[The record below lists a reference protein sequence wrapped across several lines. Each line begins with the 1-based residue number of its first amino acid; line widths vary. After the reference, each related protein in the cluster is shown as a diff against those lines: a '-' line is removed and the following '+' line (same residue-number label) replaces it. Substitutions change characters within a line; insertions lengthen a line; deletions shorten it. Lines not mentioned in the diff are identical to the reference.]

1 MHEWINMLATII
13 PIAPLCYFYIKTWM
27 LILLYIAATNEFWV
41 LCWQVLVYKWTWL
54 ANSNF
59 TVSTYGSSVL
69 CIIFC
74 FKVYH
79 KYGEQCSFT
88 QRWKMCLL
96 SYFSF
101 FYGRIWIASSITGRW
116 VQGCCAQ
123 RSGQIRIQFNSM
135 WTFLM
140 VPHHKVQSGI
150 ISYMWFQGLQTCSS
164 ESLLDNNRFFSD
176 YIFQPLLFL
185 SGAMWLAPDGEMWVK
200 WCGSFLNQVD
210 GLSPHFLSFPQRTW
224 RL

>member
-1 MHEWINMLATII
+1 MYEWINMLATII

-27 LILLYIAATNEFWV
+27 LILLYITATNEFWV

-88 QRWKMCLL
+88 QLWKMCLL

-101 FYGRIWIASSITGRW
+101 FYGRIQIASRITGCW

-123 RSGQIRIQFNSM
+123 RDQGKFASSLILCELFWWCPITKFKVELSPTCGFKACKPVALNHC
-135 WTFLM
+135 WTTTT
-140 VPHHKVQSGI
+140 S
-150 ISYMWFQGLQTCSS
+150 SQTT
-164 ESLLDNNRFFSD
+164 FFSP
-176 YIFQPLLFL
+176 YCF
-185 SGAMWLAPDGEMWVK
+185 
-200 WCGSFLNQVD
+200 
-210 GLSPHFLSFPQRTW
+210 
-224 RL
+224 